1 MSSCKECGSPI
12 PLEDEIPDI
21 GDVIVCPACGAEHE
35 VISSEPLILELIEE
49 EK

>member
-1 MSSCKECGSPI
+1 MPVCQECNSPI
-12 PLEDEIPDI
+12 PTEDEMPEI

-35 VISSEPLILELIEE
+35 VISSEPLVLELIEE